1 MADPTSLHLFPH
13 VCHRDAPVPFA
24 FFSNTLSEP
33 MNMFNRLSSPLFA
46 GLALLAFTLL
56 VPAAAAQMPQESDTT
71 QMSSSDVSDEQV
83 EQAANIAVDLQMSGR
98 EMRQEMQKEMQE
110 KYGNPQEMDSTDK
123 AAMQKE
129 RQQQM
134 QQMQKEQMKM
144 MEEKAEEE
152 GLDVEMFQKIM
163 QSARQDSTLQE
174 RLRTAMK
181 SKMEEEGMQQP
192 QQGGQG
198 QQGGGGPGQ

>member
-1 MADPTSLHLFPH
+1 M
-13 VCHRDAPVPFA
+13 
-24 FFSNTLSEP
+24 NTL
-33 MNMFNRLSSPLFA
+33 NRLSAPLYA
-46 GLALLAFTLL
+46 GLALLAFALL
-56 VPAAAAQMPQESDTT
+56 VPAAAAQMPEPDTT
-71 QMSSSDVSDEQV
+71 QLSSSDVSDEQV
-83 EQAANIAVDLQMSGR
+83 EQAANIAIDLQMSGR
-98 EMRQEMQKEMQE
+98 EMRMEMQKEMRE
-110 KYGNPQEMDSTDK
+110 KYGNPQEMDSTEK

-134 QQMQKEQMKM
+134 QQMQKEQIQM

-152 GLDVEMFQKIM
+152 GMDTEMFQRIM

-181 SKMEEEGMQQP
+181 SKMEEEGQQMQ
-192 QQGGQG
+192 GG